1 MFTENRQ
8 MISKLTLAIYAF
20 GGFIF
25 LGNAFAQQKEVR
37 VALVIGNSTYKQAP
51 LRNPAND
58 ARDMAAKLRSL
69 GFTVIER
76 SNLGIRQIG
85 STLREFRAKLTPGS
99 VALVFY
105 AGHGLQ
111 IKGENYLP
119 AVDAEISGEEDVPNQ
134 SLAVRQIMDVL
145 GDAKTRLNLVFLD
158 ACRDNPYAR
167 SFRSASRGLSKENAP
182 SGTLISFATRPGSV
196 ASDGVGRN
204 GLYTGALLAAMVEQ
218 NRPIE
223 QVLKM
228 VVTAVKAGSKNQQEP
243 WTEGSIEGEF
253 CFGECLAT
261 VASAVSITTPE
272 KREDDYWVDVK
283 TLGNREAFEGYLSKY
298 PKGQYIALARAALA
312 RLPVAGTT
320 MANASAQVRPVSVA
334 PVKMGATFKDCDEC
348 PEMIAIPAGT
358 FNMGSKA
365 DPFANQVDPPD
376 ELPQHTVSI
385 REFSVGKYEV
395 TQEQWFA
402 VMGTNPSKL
411 KGRNLPVEQVSWEE
425 AQSFVKKL
433 SERTGKKYRLPTEA
447 EWEYAARAGTQTRY
461 HFGDD
466 VEQLGQYAWHT
477 GNAINATHPVGEKL
491 PNAFGLHDV
500 HGNVWE
506 WVEDCWHDSYKGAPT
521 DGSAWSEKEC
531 SRWVMRGGSFV
542 VYPQNLRSSF
552 RGYLTFIARLDYMVG
567 LRVARDN

>member
-1 MFTENRQ
+1 
-8 MISKLTLAIYAF
+8 
-20 GGFIF
+20 
-25 LGNAFAQQKEVR
+25 
-37 VALVIGNSTYKQAP
+37 
-51 LRNPAND
+51 
-58 ARDMAAKLRSL
+58 
-69 GFTVIER
+69 
-76 SNLGIRQIG
+76 
-85 STLREFRAKLTPGS
+85 
-99 VALVFY
+99 
-105 AGHGLQ
+105 
-111 IKGENYLP
+111 
-119 AVDAEISGEEDVPNQ
+119 
-134 SLAVRQIMDVL
+134 
-145 GDAKTRLNLVFLD
+145 
-158 ACRDNPYAR
+158 
-167 SFRSASRGLSKENAP
+167 
-182 SGTLISFATRPGSV
+182 
-196 ASDGVGRN
+196 
-204 GLYTGALLAAMVEQ
+204 
-218 NRPIE
+218 
-223 QVLKM
+223 
-228 VVTAVKAGSKNQQEP
+228 
-243 WTEGSIEGEF
+243 
-253 CFGECLAT
+253 
-261 VASAVSITTPE
+261 
-272 KREDDYWVDVK
+272 
-283 TLGNREAFEGYLSKY
+283 
-298 PKGQYIALARAALA
+298 
-312 RLPVAGTT
+312 
-320 MANASAQVRPVSVA
+320 
-334 PVKMGATFKDCDEC
+334 MGATFKDCDEC

>member
-1 MFTENRQ
+1 
-8 MISKLTLAIYAF
+8 
-20 GGFIF
+20 
-25 LGNAFAQQKEVR
+25 
-37 VALVIGNSTYKQAP
+37 
-51 LRNPAND
+51 
-58 ARDMAAKLRSL
+58 
-69 GFTVIER
+69 
-76 SNLGIRQIG
+76 
-85 STLREFRAKLTPGS
+85 
-99 VALVFY
+99 VFY

-167 SFRSASRGLSKENAP
+167 GFRSASRGLSKENAP

-261 VASAVSITTPE
+261 VSSAVSITTPE
-272 KREDDYWVDVK
+272 KREDDYWADVK

-298 PKGQYIALARAALA
+298 PKGQYVALARASLA

-348 PEMIAIPAGT
+348 PEMVAIPAGT